1 MTIAHD
7 FEYARPGSIV
17 DAVALL
23 DREGARVLAGGTDVV
38 PWLRDDLIEPT
49 LLVDIKAIPGLADIT
64 VDDRRMSIGAL
75 VTFSDLMASPVVGE
89 HAPML
94 TEMAGQV
101 ASTGIRNRATIVG
114 NVCSAV
120 PSLDAGP
127 ALMVYDGA
135 VEVAGPN
142 GERLVPL
149 EDWFLGPRT
158 TRLGSGEVVT
168 GIRLSLPTVDHAGV
182 FLKLAR
188 YSGEDLAQANLAV
201 LATKDREYRLAFGAV
216 APTPLRAHR
225 IEAALS
231 GHDLGD
237 SLLDRASR
245 LVADEIAPI
254 TDIRASAAYRTHMCH
269 VMLRRGLGAARDRL
283 AGDGPPY
290 GTHLI

>member
-7 FEYARPGSIV
+7 FEYARPGALI

-23 DREGARVLAGGTDVV
+23 DRDGARVLAGGTDVV

-64 VDDRRMSIGAL
+64 VDGTRMSIGAL
-75 VTFSDLMASPVVGE
+75 VTFADLLSSPLVGR

-94 TEMAGQV
+94 AEMAGQV
-101 ASTGIRNRATIVG
+101 ASTGIRNRATVVG
-114 NVCSAV
+114 NICSAV

-135 VEVAGPN
+135 VDVAGPH
-142 GERLVPL
+142 GDRQVPL
-149 EDWFLGPRT
+149 DEWFVGPRA
-158 TRLGSGEVVT
+158 TRLGAGEVATCV
-168 GIRLSLPTVDHAGV
+168 RLSMPPVDHAGV

-188 YSGEDLAQANLAV
+188 YAGEDLAQANLAV
-201 LATKDREYRLAFGAV
+201 LATTDHEYRLAFGAV
-216 APTPLRAHR
+216 APTPVRARR
-225 IEAALS
+225 IETTLS
-231 GHDLGD
+231 GRDLDD
-237 SLLDRASR
+237 SLLDTASR

-269 VMLRRGLGAARDRL
+269 VMVRRGLQAARDRL